1 MNTAHQHWTIS
12 NGWIPPI
19 GDETVGFLNVSS
31 EEAHVQIFIY
41 YGNRDPVGPYR
52 LTLPAKRIRRV
63 RFNRLTD
70 PEPFPRATNYAGTID
85 SDVPIV
91 VQHPAL
97 LSKEVAEAVTGEGK

>member
-1 MNTAHQHWTIS
+1 MNTGHQHWTIS

-41 YGNRDPVGPYR
+41 YGSRDPVGPYR

-63 RFNRLTD
+63 RFNCLTD
-70 PEPFPRATNYAGTID
+70 PEPIPRGTDYAGTID

-91 VQHPAL
+91 IQHARTL
-97 LSKEVAEAVTGEGK
+97 YQETAEGITG